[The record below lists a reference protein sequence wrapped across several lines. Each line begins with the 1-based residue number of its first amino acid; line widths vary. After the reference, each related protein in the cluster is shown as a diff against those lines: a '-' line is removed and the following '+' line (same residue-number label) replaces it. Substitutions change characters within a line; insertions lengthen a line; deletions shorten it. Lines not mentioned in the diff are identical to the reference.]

1 MIWKMKVNFDGPMEP
16 INNQITTAMK
26 IVLISENW
34 DCGMTIIVLI
44 IMDSFAKKG

>member
-1 MIWKMKVNFDGPMEP
+1 MGFFLKKDGSA
-16 INNQITTAMK
+16 NNQITTAMK